1 MAQIF
6 HTGREEY
13 ASQPNLGFNPS
24 ESVRQVGQD
33 LVSLEKYRQA
43 LYMKREQ
50 EFLSLMDVKTD
61 NLIFEQYQ
69 TIAAD
74 EIDKF
79 VKEATTSHKNKYG
92 ILSTQDKIELM
103 KKRQQ
108 MEMKVDGMRA
118 KAKQFLD
125 NKELY
130 AQKRELFD
138 IDETNSLFG
147 EFMKDPVNKPVPN
160 PVPKY
165 YDPVYLVRKLADATY
180 KYGQITERPV
190 YVNGTEWTKEA
201 YRPRVGIENEDDARR
216 ILTEWYDNDYE
227 LRRSSM
233 KKYGDNFEALW
244 NDTKDILLPVRS
256 EKTGTKSTYTTGG
269 YTTKNIKFYTT
280 SDGVFGAAGDP
291 LDVTISVDGKSVKA
305 DFVGMNAD
313 YITYVPKKGIDE
325 PDYETTEQILKLAG
339 KDNST
344 EEGIKEAA
352 NFIKE
357 KEANNPQD
365 KMVLNIYKRIFDLNS
380 LIKEDG
386 KWYFKKRAQEIK
398 IPTTENSIN
407 DLSKGLSGYEGFN
420 TELNAWKKDYFKS
433 NLEPNNK
440 SVKMK
445 YLEWKKQNPNGTA
458 ADYNKYVNGR

>member
-24 ESVRQVGQD
+24 EAVRQVGQD
-33 LVSLEKYRQA
+33 MVALEKYKQH
-43 LYMKREQ
+43 LYMKREE
-50 EFLSLMDVKTD
+50 EFLALMDVKTD
-61 NLIFEQYQ
+61 NLIFEKFQ

-74 EIDKF
+74 EIDKL
-79 VKEATTSHKNKYG
+79 VNEGIKSHSNKSG
-92 ILSTQDKIELM
+92 ILSTQDKMELM

-108 MEMKVDGMRA
+108 MELKVDGMRA

-125 NKELY
+125 RKEMYAERPELY
-130 AQKRELFD
+130 D
-138 IDETNSLFG
+138 IDETNALFN
-147 EFMKDPVNKPVPN
+147 EFAEDPVNKPVPN

-165 YDPVYLVRKLADATY
+165 YDPVYLVRKLADTTY
-180 KYGQITERPV
+180 KYGEITERPV
-190 YVNGTEWTKEA
+190 YVNGKEWTKEA
-201 YRPRVGIENEDDARR
+201 YRPRVGIEDEDDARQ
-216 ILTEWYDNDYE
+216 ILMEWYENENE
-227 LRRSSM
+227 LSRSTI
-233 KKYGDNFEALW
+233 KLYGGSFDVLSEK
-244 NDTKDILLPVRS
+244 TKDILLPVRS
-256 EKTGTKSTYTTGG
+256 EKTGIKSTYTTGG

-325 PDYETTEQILKLAG
+325 PDYETTKQILELAG

-344 EEGIKEAA
+344 EQGLKEAA
-352 NFIKE
+352 NFIEE
-357 KEANNPQD
+357 KKASDPQD

-380 LIKEDG
+380 LIKGDDG

-407 DLSKGLSGYEGFN
+407 DLSKGLSGYEGFD
-420 TELNAWKKDYFKS
+420 TELNSWKKKYFKS
-433 NLEPNNK
+433 TQPVSKPEINTSKTEGAKSKWEKNK
-440 SVKMK
+440 
-445 YLEWKKQNPNGTA
+445 
-458 ADYNKYVNGR
+458 R

>member
-6 HTGREEY
+6 HTGGEEY

-33 LVSLEKYRQA
+33 LVNLEEYKQQ

-50 EFLSLMDVKTD
+50 EFLALMDVKTD

-79 VKEATTSHKNKYG
+79 VKEATNSYKSKNG
-92 ILSTQDKIELM
+92 ILSTQDKMELM

-165 YDPVYLVRKLADATY
+165 YDPVYLTRKLADATY
-180 KYGQITERPV
+180 KYGDITERDV
-190 YVNGTEWTKEA
+190 EIKGIGWTKEV
-201 YRPRVGIENEDDARR
+201 YRPRVGIEDEAKARQV
-216 ILTEWYDNDYE
+216 LKEWYENDYE
-227 LRRSSM
+227 FRRSSM

-244 NDTKDILLPVRS
+244 NDTKDILLPYRF
-256 EKTGTKSTYTTGG
+256 EKTGTRSGGLNIGFTKGGVDFTITNDGRTFGVTG
-269 YTTKNIKFYTT
+269 TPKPMTW
-280 SDGVFGAAGDP
+280 GDEK
-291 LDVTISVDGKSVKA
+291 VIFEGITNGKVRLRPVR
-305 DFVGMNAD
+305 FEQ
-313 YITYVPKKGIDE
+313 E
-325 PDYETTEQILKLAG
+325 PDYELTKEMG
-339 KDNST
+339 F
-344 EEGIKEAA
+344 EGGADT
-352 NFIKE
+352 
-357 KEANNPQD
+357 QD
-365 KMVLNIYKRIFDLNS
+365 KLSLDIYGGIYKFSGTIQV
-380 LIKEDG
+380 DG
-386 KWYFKKRAQEIK
+386 KWYYKKRGEVR
-398 IPTTENSIN
+398 EVELN
-407 DLSKGLSGYEGFN
+407 DNVIRDLKESLKGYSTFAPKFNEWLSKN
-420 TELNAWKKDYFKS
+420 KS
-433 NLEPNNK
+433 TQPTSNSNNK
-440 SVKMK
+440 SVKMT
-445 YLEWKKQNPNGTA
+445 YLEWKKQNPNGTS
-458 ADYNKYVNGR
+458 ADYKKYVNGR

>member
-92 ILSTQDKIELM
+92 ILSTQDKMELM

-125 NKELY
+125 RKEMY
-130 AQKRELFD
+130 AKRPELFD

-180 KYGQITERPV
+180 KYGEITERPV
-190 YVNGTEWTKEA
+190 YVEGTGWTKEA
-201 YRPRVGIENEDDARR
+201 YRPRVGIEDEADAKQ
-216 ILTEWYDNDYE
+216 ILMEWYENENE
-227 LRRSSM
+227 LSRST
-233 KKYGDNFEALW
+233 KKLYGGSFDVLW
-244 NDTKDILLPVRS
+244 EKTKDILLPYRF
-256 EKTGTKSTYTTGG
+256 EKTGTRSGGLNRGLTDGGVYFTITNDDRTFGVTG
-269 YTTKNIKFYTT
+269 TPKPMTW
-280 SDGVFGAAGDP
+280 GDEK
-291 LDVTISVDGKSVKA
+291 VIFEGITDGKVRLRPA
-305 DFVGMNAD
+305 RLEQ
-313 YITYVPKKGIDE
+313 E
-325 PDYETTEQILKLAG
+325 PDYELTKEMG
-339 KDNST
+339 F
-344 EEGIKEAA
+344 EGGADT
-352 NFIKE
+352 
-357 KEANNPQD
+357 QD
-365 KMVLNIYKRIFDLNS
+365 KLSLDIYGGIYKVGGTIQV
-380 LIKEDG
+380 DG
-386 KWYFKKRAQEIK
+386 KWYYKKRGEVR
-398 IPTTENSIN
+398 EVELN
-407 DLSKGLSGYEGFN
+407 DNVIRDLKESLKGYSTFAPKFNEWLSKN
-420 TELNAWKKDYFKS
+420 KS
-433 NLEPNNK
+433 N
-440 SVKMK
+440 
-445 YLEWKKQNPNGTA
+445 KKKKANPFE
-458 ADYNKYVNGR
+458 

>member
-33 LVSLEKYRQA
+33 LVNLEEYKQL

-50 EFLSLMDVKTD
+50 EFLALMDVKTD

-79 VKEATTSHKNKYG
+79 VKEATNSYKSKNG
-92 ILSTQDKIELM
+92 ILSTQDKMELM

-180 KYGQITERPV
+180 KYGEITERPV
-190 YVNGTEWTKEA
+190 YVEGTGWTKEA
-201 YRPRVGIENEDDARR
+201 YRPRVGIEDEAKARQV
-216 ILTEWYDNDYE
+216 LKEWYENDYE
-227 LRRSSM
+227 FRRSSM

-244 NDTKDILLPVRS
+244 NDTKDILLPYRF
-256 EKTGTKSTYTTGG
+256 EKTGTRGGGLNIGFTKGGVDFTITNDGRTFGVTGTPKSMTW
-269 YTTKNIKFYTT
+269 
-280 SDGVFGAAGDP
+280 GDEK
-291 LDVTISVDGKSVKA
+291 VIFEG
-305 DFVGMNAD
+305 
-313 YITYVPKKGIDE
+313 ITDNKVRLRPARLEQE
-325 PDYETTEQILKLAG
+325 PDYELTKEMG
-339 KDNST
+339 F
-344 EEGIKEAA
+344 EGGADT
-352 NFIKE
+352 
-357 KEANNPQD
+357 QD
-365 KMVLNIYKRIFDLNS
+365 KLSLDIYGGIYKVGGTIQVN
-380 LIKEDG
+380 G
-386 KWYFKKRAQEIK
+386 KWYYKKRGEVREVELNDNVIRDLK
-398 IPTTENSIN
+398 ESLKGYPTFAPKFNEW
-407 DLSKGLSGYEGFN
+407 LSKN
-420 TELNAWKKDYFKS
+420 KS
-433 NLEPNNK
+433 NKPVSKPNNK
-440 SVKMK
+440 SVKMN
-445 YLEWKKQNPNGTA
+445 YLEWKKQNPNGTP
-458 ADYNKYVNGR
+458 ADYKKYVNGR

>member
-13 ASQPNLGFNPS
+13 ANQPNLGFNPS

-125 NKELY
+125 RKEMYAKRPELY
-130 AQKRELFD
+130 D
-138 IDETNSLFG
+138 IDETNALFN

-180 KYGQITERPV
+180 KYGEITERPV
-190 YVNGTEWTKEA
+190 YVEGTGWTKEA
-201 YRPRVGIENEDDARR
+201 YRPRVGIEDEDDARQ
-216 ILTEWYDNDYE
+216 ILMEWYDNENE
-227 LRRSSM
+227 LSRST
-233 KKYGDNFEALW
+233 KKLYGGSFDVLW
-244 NDTKDILLPVRS
+244 EKTKDILLPQRF
-256 EKTGTKSTYTTGG
+256 EKTGTRSGGLNRGLTDGGVYFTITNDDRTFGVTG
-269 YTTKNIKFYTT
+269 TPKPMTW
-280 SDGVFGAAGDP
+280 GDEK
-291 LDVTISVDGKSVKA
+291 VIFEGITDGKVRLRPARLEQK
-305 DFVGMNAD
+305 
-313 YITYVPKKGIDE
+313 
-325 PDYETTEQILKLAG
+325 PDYELTKEMGFAG
-339 KDNST
+339 GADT
-344 EEGIKEAA
+344 
-352 NFIKE
+352 
-357 KEANNPQD
+357 QD
-365 KMVLNIYKRIFDLNS
+365 KLRLDIYGGIYKVGGTIQV
-380 LIKEDG
+380 DG
-386 KWYFKKRAQEIK
+386 KWYYKKRGEVRDV
-398 IPTTENSIN
+398 ELN
-407 DLSKGLSGYEGFN
+407 DNVIRDLKESLKGYSTFAPKFNEWLSKN
-420 TELNAWKKDYFKS
+420 KS
-433 NLEPNNK
+433 N
-440 SVKMK
+440 
-445 YLEWKKQNPNGTA
+445 KKKKANPFE
-458 ADYNKYVNGR
+458 

>member
-6 HTGREEY
+6 HTGREAY

-79 VKEATTSHKNKYG
+79 VKEVTTSHKNKYG

-125 NKELY
+125 RKEMY
-130 AQKRELFD
+130 AKRPELFD

-180 KYGQITERPV
+180 KYGEITERPV
-190 YVNGTEWTKEA
+190 YVEGTGWTKEA
-201 YRPRVGIENEDDARR
+201 YRPRVGIEDEADAKQ
-216 ILTEWYDNDYE
+216 ILMEWYENENE
-227 LRRSSM
+227 LSRST
-233 KKYGDNFEALW
+233 KKLYGGSFDVLW
-244 NDTKDILLPVRS
+244 EKTKDILLPVRF
-256 EKTGTKSTYTTGG
+256 EKTGTRSGGLNRGLTDGGVYFTITNDDRTFGVTG
-269 YTTKNIKFYTT
+269 TPKPMTW
-280 SDGVFGAAGDP
+280 GDEK
-291 LDVTISVDGKSVKA
+291 VIFEGITDGKVRLRPAKLEQ
-305 DFVGMNAD
+305 
-313 YITYVPKKGIDE
+313 E
-325 PDYETTEQILKLAG
+325 PDYELTKEMG
-339 KDNST
+339 F
-344 EEGIKEAA
+344 EEGADT
-352 NFIKE
+352 
-357 KEANNPQD
+357 QD
-365 KMVLNIYKRIFDLNS
+365 KLSLDIYGGIYKVGGTIQV
-380 LIKEDG
+380 DG
-386 KWYFKKRAQEIK
+386 KWYYKKRGEVR
-398 IPTTENSIN
+398 EVELN
-407 DLSKGLSGYEGFN
+407 DNVIRDLKESLKGYSTFAPKFNEWLSKN
-420 TELNAWKKDYFKS
+420 KS
-433 NLEPNNK
+433 N
-440 SVKMK
+440 
-445 YLEWKKQNPNGTA
+445 KKKKANPFE
-458 ADYNKYVNGR
+458 

>member
-33 LVSLEKYRQA
+33 LVNLEEYKQQ

-50 EFLSLMDVKTD
+50 EFLALMDVKTD

-79 VKEATTSHKNKYG
+79 VKEATNSYKSKNG
-92 ILSTQDKIELM
+92 ILSTQDKMELM

-165 YDPVYLVRKLADATY
+165 YDPVYLTRKLADATY
-180 KYGQITERPV
+180 KYVDITERDV
-190 YVNGTEWTKEA
+190 EIKGIGWTKEV
-201 YRPRVGIENEDDARR
+201 YRPRVGIEDEAKARQV
-216 ILTEWYDNDYE
+216 LKEWYENDYE
-227 LRRSSM
+227 FRRSSM
-233 KKYGDNFEALW
+233 KKYGDNFEA
-244 NDTKDILLPVRS
+244 
-256 EKTGTKSTYTTGG
+256 
-269 YTTKNIKFYTT
+269 
-280 SDGVFGAAGDP
+280 
-291 LDVTISVDGKSVKA
+291 IS
-305 DFVGMNAD
+305 
-313 YITYVPKKGIDE
+313 
-325 PDYETTEQILKLAG
+325 
-339 KDNST
+339 
-344 EEGIKEAA
+344 
-352 NFIKE
+352 
-357 KEANNPQD
+357 
-365 KMVLNIYKRIFDLNS
+365 
-380 LIKEDG
+380 
-386 KWYFKKRAQEIK
+386 
-398 IPTTENSIN
+398 
-407 DLSKGLSGYEGFN
+407 
-420 TELNAWKKDYFKS
+420 
-433 NLEPNNK
+433 
-440 SVKMK
+440 
-445 YLEWKKQNPNGTA
+445 
-458 ADYNKYVNGR
+458 

>member
-24 ESVRQVGQD
+24 EAVRQVGQD
-33 LVSLEKYRQA
+33 LVNLEKYKQW

-92 ILSTQDKIELM
+92 ILSTQDKMELM

-108 MEMKVDGMRA
+108 MEMKLDGMRA

-125 NKELY
+125 RKEMY
-130 AQKRELFD
+130 AKRPELFD

-180 KYGQITERPV
+180 KYGEITERPV
-190 YVNGTEWTKEA
+190 YVEGTGWTKEA
-201 YRPRVGIENEDDARR
+201 YRPRVGIEDEADAKQ
-216 ILTEWYDNDYE
+216 ILMEWYENENE
-227 LRRSSM
+227 LSRST
-233 KKYGDNFEALW
+233 KKLYGGSFDVLW
-244 NDTKDILLPVRS
+244 EKTKDILLPVRF
-256 EKTGTKSTYTTGG
+256 EKTGTRSGGLNRGFTDGGVDFTITNDDRTFGVTG
-269 YTTKNIKFYTT
+269 TPKPMTW
-280 SDGVFGAAGDP
+280 GDEK
-291 LDVTISVDGKSVKA
+291 VIFEGITDGKVRLRPAKLEQ
-305 DFVGMNAD
+305 
-313 YITYVPKKGIDE
+313 E
-325 PDYETTEQILKLAG
+325 PDYELTKEMG
-339 KDNST
+339 F
-344 EEGIKEAA
+344 EGGADT
-352 NFIKE
+352 
-357 KEANNPQD
+357 QD
-365 KMVLNIYKRIFDLNS
+365 KLSLDIHGGIYKVGGTIQV
-380 LIKEDG
+380 DG
-386 KWYFKKRAQEIK
+386 KWYYKKRGEVR
-398 IPTTENSIN
+398 EVELN
-407 DLSKGLSGYEGFN
+407 DNVIRDLKESLKGYSTFAPKFNEWLSKN
-420 TELNAWKKDYFKS
+420 KS
-433 NLEPNNK
+433 N
-440 SVKMK
+440 
-445 YLEWKKQNPNGTA
+445 KKKKANPFE
-458 ADYNKYVNGR
+458 